1 VDKWVK
7 SGVFCDGCLQTR
19 TFRFFVRWVC
29 DSYRKSGLSRTAVEM
44 ADIDIIA
51 FCAKHNGLF
60 LEIASML
67 FW

>member
-1 VDKWVK
+1 VAFFAMDAYKPALL
-7 SGVFCDGCLQTR
+7 D
-19 TFRFFVRWVC
+19 FFVRWVC
-29 DSYRKSGLSRTAVEM
+29 DLHRTSGLSRTAVEM